1 MDPMLAWLVVAVAVV
16 LIIAIAAV
24 AVARYAL
31 NGTDSEHRAAVL
43 SAVAEIVRAV
53 RGRR

>member
-31 NGTDSEHRAAVL
+31 NGTNWL
-43 SAVAEIVRAV
+43 
-53 RGRR
+53 